1 MTALELSAYKGLHA
15 LEVVEK
21 PLPDLRQG
29 QVLVRVE
36 AAAVN
41 PSDLMFIRG
50 RYGFTKPLP
59 VVPGFEASGR
69 VVSGRG
75 AYARALVGRRV
86 ACAVQQQ
93 GDGTWAEYVAI
104 DAMACLPLLP
114 SVSFEQGA
122 ALFVNPFTA
131 YALLERA
138 RKARARAVVQTAAAS
153 ALGHMVLRL
162 AKRAGLPVIHI
173 VRRDEQVE
181 RLKEEGAR
189 DVLNSETPDF
199 SEQLRSKCIELDAT
213 LAFDA
218 VGDDLSNLLVQAMPE
233 GSTVIVYGALSEQ
246 NVTVS
251 PSELI
256 FRHQRVEGFWLST
269 YIRQLGVPGLFG
281 RALQVQRS
289 LGTDLQVTVRERVPL
304 IQAKAAIERYQ
315 TQMSG
320 GKLLL
325 TPRKWFSSHAVPQSS
340 VGHQKIPKV

>member
-1 MTALELSAYKGLHA
+1 M
-15 LEVVEK
+15 
-21 PLPDLRQG
+21 
-29 QVLVRVE
+29 VRVE

-69 VVSGRG
+69 VVLGRG
-75 AYARALVGRRV
+75 TYARTLVGRRV

-93 GDGTWAEYVAI
+93 GDGTWAEYVAV
-104 DAMACLPLLP
+104 DAIACLPLLP
-114 SVSFEQGA
+114 SVSFKQGA

-153 ALGHMVLRL
+153 ALGRMILRL

-173 VRRDEQVE
+173 VRRDEQVAQ
-181 RLKEEGAR
+181 LKAEGAT

-199 SEQLRSKCIELDAT
+199 SEQLRSRCAKLDAT

-218 VGDDLSNLLVQAMPE
+218 VAGNLSNLLVEAMPE

-246 NVTVS
+246 NITVS
-251 PSELI
+251 PADLI
-256 FRHQRVEGFWLST
+256 FRHQRVEGFWLSS
-269 YIRQLGVPGLFG
+269 YMSRLSVPGLLR

-289 LGTDLQVTVRERVPL
+289 LSTDLEVTVRERVPL
-304 IQAKAAIERYQ
+304 PQAAAAIGRYQ

-325 TPRKWFSSHAVPQSS
+325 TPRKQVP
-340 VGHQKIPKV
+340 